1 MANDNFLIEE
11 GGGRLGAGGGGTTNP
26 SAASGR
32 GHQAP
37 KLAFDKGRLP
47 HVTSVAAR
55 EGRPYFMKIMLP
67 SSD

>member
-11 GGGRLGAGGGGTTNP
+11 GGGRLGGGGATNS
-26 SAASGR
+26 SAAG

-55 EGRPYFMKIMLP
+55 GGRPYLMKIMLP

>member
-1 MANDNFLIEE
+1 MANDNFLIED
-11 GGGRLGAGGGGTTNP
+11 GGGRLGGGGTTNP
-26 SAASGR
+26 SAAG

-55 EGRPYFMKIMLP
+55 GGRPYFMKIMLP

>member
-11 GGGRLGAGGGGTTNP
+11 GGGRPGGGGTTNL
-26 SAASGR
+26 SAAG

-55 EGRPYFMKIMLP
+55 GGRPYFMKIMLP

>member
-11 GGGRLGAGGGGTTNP
+11 GGGRLGGGGTTNP
-26 SAASGR
+26 SAAAG

-55 EGRPYFMKIMLP
+55 GGRPYFMKIMLP